1 MKTRIIAISGKAQH
15 GKDTTAAIL
24 KELLEAD
31 GYRVLTVHYADL
43 LKHICRSFFGWDGQK
58 NAEQQAHPSET
69 ALDQTIP
76 DHTIRNAG
84 TLGDLTMAL
93 SDWVTAQNHAH
104 QLSFSE
110 VMAADGN

>member
-1 MKTRIIAISGKAQH
+1 MTGVQTCALPISDCRFPNEIIR
-15 GKDTTAAIL
+15 L
-24 KELLEAD
+24 REAGFD
-31 GYRVLTVHYADL
+31 SIHIRVVRPGFTSPLT
-43 LKHICRSFFGWDGQK
+43 
-58 NAEQQAHPSET
+58 AEQQAHPSET